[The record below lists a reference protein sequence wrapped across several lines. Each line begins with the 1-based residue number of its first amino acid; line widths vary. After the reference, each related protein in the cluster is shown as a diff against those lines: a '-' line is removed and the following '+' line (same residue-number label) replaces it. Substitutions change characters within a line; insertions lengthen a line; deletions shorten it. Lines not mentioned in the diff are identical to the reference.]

1 MRHLDVFVPSFSDEL
16 TKISK
21 VLSESD
27 RDHMS
32 KKTFALPKSEEYP
45 IPDAQHARSALG
57 FAAMHHKGT
66 AEEAKVRAAVHK
78 KFPGLEKQATGY
90 SFGHHWDFN
99 KINKDPRVNAA
110 FKKDP
115 DRHYE
120 DVFNQVGIE
129 LFGSR
134 PREMAKH
141 AGALDRRGSALAFLK
156 DAEPENTLTDREAS
170 APGWLE
176 TYRSAL
182 GA

>member
-1 MRHLDVFVPSFSDEL
+1 MSYLDTFMPAFSDEL

-21 VLSESD
+21 ELTESD

-78 KFPGLEKQATGY
+78 KFPGLEKQA
-90 SFGHHWDFN
+90 
-99 KINKDPRVNAA
+99 
-110 FKKDP
+110 
-115 DRHYE
+115 
-120 DVFNQVGIE
+120 
-129 LFGSR
+129 
-134 PREMAKH
+134 
-141 AGALDRRGSALAFLK
+141 GALDRRGSALAFLK
-156 DAEPENTLTDREAS
+156 EAEPENGLAEREAS

-176 TYRSAL
+176 AYRGAL